1 MIEVIAII
9 ISGITLLITIINQI
23 IIIKDKEPQLS
34 FSLKNYDNILYLMVI
49 NNGLTKARNVRVKIE
64 KIYNNG
70 NHGIQEDAIFEVPF
84 ELAST
89 EKVQGMIG
97 ILGENIS
104 THVFPYIDITVSY
117 EKEHFRKKIR
127 YERQVFYTAVTE
139 NNITVNTGLNLQKLE
154 KHAEN
159 IHKST
164 LRLANYFDGN
174 EIAPF
179 DELNIIS
186 NNHFQ
191 KDLLN
196 AKNEISS
203 EIKCRKEI
211 IDEMI
216 GKWFL

>member
-216 GKWFL
+216 GK

>member
-1 MIEVIAII
+1 MIEIVAII

-34 FSLKNYDNILYLMVI
+34 FSLKSYNHILYLMVT
-49 NNGLTKARNVRVKIE
+49 NNGLTKAKDIRIKIE

-70 NHGIQEDAIFEVPF
+70 NNGIQEDTIFEIPF
-84 ELAST
+84 ELASN
-89 EKVQGMIG
+89 EKIQGMVG

-104 THVFPYIDITVSY
+104 NHVFPYIDIKISY
-117 EKEHFRKKIR
+117 EKPHFIKKVN

-139 NNITVNTGLNLQKLE
+139 SKITVDTGLDLKEIQ
-154 KHAEN
+154 HYAEN

-191 KDLLN
+191 RDLIN
-196 AKNEISS
+196 VKNNEKSK
-203 EIKCRKEI
+203 IKNREKCIEERIVRK
-211 IDEMI
+211 
-216 GKWFL
+216 